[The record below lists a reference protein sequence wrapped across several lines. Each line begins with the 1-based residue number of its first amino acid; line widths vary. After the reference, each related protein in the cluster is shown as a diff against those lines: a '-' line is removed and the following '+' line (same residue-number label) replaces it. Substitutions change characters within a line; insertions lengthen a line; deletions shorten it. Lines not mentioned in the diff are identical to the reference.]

1 MGANLRDEFILF
13 PFFSFQKKIDRFDFF
28 RFIVFAMYLDIIYVS
43 AKYIN
48 LEKSKRPIFWNGESK
63 FN

>member
-13 PFFSFQKKIDRFDFF
+13 PFQKNVYRFDFF

-43 AKYIN
+43 AKYMN
-48 LEKSKRPIFWNGESK
+48 LEKSKHLYFGMERVSLINS
-63 FN
+63 